1 MYQTHLHTHFS
12 HLGHAF
18 ERLKHLFWFG
28 LSKVQAINSAGYVFH
43 DKLIIMPS
51 SHLRALPGE
60 IKWKVAKLSLLTINY
75 KILCL
80 SCGKKMSLLHF
91 STCKSAPFP
100 PWTGLSAGSVYG
112 WFGFLIEGNKLSYYY
127 FNALQ
132 DYKQITTVYI

>member
-18 ERLKHLFWFG
+18 ERLKHLFWFS

-60 IKWKVAKLSLLTINY
+60 IKWKKWLNY
-75 KILCL
+75 L
-80 SCGKKMSLLHF
+80 
-91 STCKSAPFP
+91 
-100 PWTGLSAGSVYG
+100 Y
-112 WFGFLIEGNKLSYYY
+112 
-127 FNALQ
+127 
-132 DYKQITTVYI
+132 